1 MFNGSTR
8 ARARLACCPFQYI
21 SDLLI
26 STHGC
31 CGVHQDLDTLEEAVS
46 MRALHAQL
54 LESLTGELSSL
65 GYGEEEYSWA
75 VSVLHSRCFCL
86 QQNSL
91 HIAGDT
97 VTASMLDAFAV
108 ISFEQYQ

>member
-1 MFNGSTR
+1 MLAQHAIST
-8 ARARLACCPFQYI
+8 YI

-26 STHGC
+26 SAHGYSA
-31 CGVHQDLDTLEEAVS
+31 VRQDLDTLEEAGS
-46 MRALHAQL
+46 MRTLHAQL
-54 LESLTGELSSL
+54 LDSLTGELGSL

-91 HIAGDT
+91 HIAGDP
-97 VTASMLDAFAV
+97 VAVSMLDAFSM
-108 ISFEQYQ
+108 ISFERYQ